1 MTIPKALGWL
11 VASALFCLVG
21 CHGNDKPAPEQQGAA
36 PAAEPKPGPVS
47 LNGAGATFPYPLYSK
62 WMSEYNRLHPDVL
75 INYQSIGSGGGI
87 RQITAKTVDFGATD
101 APMNADE
108 EAKAPA
114 KIVHIPTTVG
124 AVAVA
129 YNVPGVTDLKLS
141 PAALSGIYLGT
152 VTKWNDKKIA
162 ESNAGTKLPDTAIVV
177 AYRSDGSGTTAV
189 FTDYLGKVS
198 PEWKD
203 KVGVGKSVK
212 WPVGLGAKGN
222 EGVTGQVKTTPGAV
236 GYVELAYAVQNSLA
250 TALLQNAAGKF
261 VKPDLAAVTA
271 AAGGSEMPDSLTLSI
286 TNAAGDA
293 AYPIS
298 SFTYL
303 LVYEDAPDAIKGK
316 TLATFIWWAIHDG
329 QKLAE
334 PLNYA
339 PLPPAVVTKVEARL
353 KTLRSG
359 GKPLLTET

>member
-1 MTIPKALGWL
+1 
-11 VASALFCLVG
+11 
-21 CHGNDKPAPEQQGAA
+21 
-36 PAAEPKPGPVS
+36 
-47 LNGAGATFPYPLYSK
+47 
-62 WMSEYNRLHPDVL
+62 
-75 INYQSIGSGGGI
+75 
-87 RQITAKTVDFGATD
+87 
-101 APMNADE
+101 
-108 EAKAPA
+108 
-114 KIVHIPTTVG
+114 
-124 AVAVA
+124 
-129 YNVPGVTDLKLS
+129 
-141 PAALSGIYLGT
+141 
-152 VTKWNDKKIA
+152 
-162 ESNAGTKLPDTAIVV
+162 
-177 AYRSDGSGTTAV
+177 
-189 FTDYLGKVS
+189 VS

-236 GYVELAYAVQNSLA
+236 GYVELAYAIQNSLA
-250 TALLQNAAGKF
+250 TAALENAAGKF

-271 AAGGSEMPDSLTLSI
+271 AAGSSEMPDTLTLSI
-286 TNAAGDA
+286 TNAPGDA

-316 TLATFIWWAIHDG
+316 VLATFLWWAIHEG
-329 QKLAE
+329 QKISE

-339 PLPPAVVTKVEARL
+339 ELPAAVVTKVEARL